1 MKTKT
6 TCRVTMCGAS
16 LAATLVANFAFAE
29 VNFAAESVSVSED
42 AVTTYIGDVVVRA
55 TSDVHLEI
63 DAKTKRQVGDAEVYE
78 GDVRITLPDQLIKT
92 EKAVVTKLATGD
104 TLIKM
109 DLAESAATQ

>member
-1 MKTKT
+1 MQA
-6 TCRVTMCGAS
+6 RVT
-16 LAATLVANFAFAE
+16 VAVVMALIAHVAVAE

-55 TSDVHLEI
+55 TADVRFEI
-63 DAKTKRQVGDAEVYE
+63 TAQGKRHENGADVYE

-92 EKAVVTKLATGD
+92 DKAVVTKLDNGD

-109 DLAESAATQ
+109 DLAESVAIK